1 MSYPA
6 DYEPVVARTPEAL
19 EAEAADR
26 EAAAELIAKAER
38 DRQVREQ
45 QQLEADRAERFR
57 RSHQ

>member
-1 MSYPA
+1 MTLPR

-26 EAAAELIAKAER
+26 EAAAELLAKAER
-38 DRQVREQ
+38 ERMIRDERQAERE
-45 QQLEADRAERFR
+45 RAERFR